1 MENLFCPICGSRR
14 VSPAANGIYMC
25 ASCDNAFSFTKE
37 VTYAK
42 TTADIYKASVECV
55 LEINTIAGENE
66 SSGTGIIISPHGYVL
81 TNAHITGEAMTGVG
95 NMKNYCDVI
104 IAGRRPRE
112 ILFRAELIY
121 SDKAADLALL
131 YCAEAEEMPALKIL
145 YSTVKT
151 GDKICV
157 IGNGKGEGLGIVDG
171 IVSDTCREIGGRK
184 LMMISAPVTTG
195 YSGGPV
201 LSADGEFIGMVT
213 GGRDGETA
221 MNYAIPSVTI
231 RKFLASAEKKA
242 GIRL

>member
-131 YCAEAEEMPALKIL
+131 YCAEAEEMPALKIS

-213 GGRDGETA
+213 GGRAGEAA
-221 MNYAIPSVTI
+221 MD
-231 RKFLASAEKKA
+231 
-242 GIRL
+242 

>member
-1 MENLFCPICGSRR
+1 MALNCGIVGLPNVGKSTIFSA
-14 VSPAANGIYMC
+14 VTSAPAEAANYPFCTIDPNIGMVAVPDKRLDRIV
-25 ASCDNAFSFTKE
+25 KLIPP
-37 VTYAK
+37 AK
-42 TTADIYKASVECV
+42 VIPATVEFV
-55 LEINTIAGENE
+55 DIAGL
-66 SSGTGIIISPHGYVL
+66 V
-81 TNAHITGEAMTGVG
+81 
-95 NMKNYCDVI
+95 
-104 IAGRRPRE
+104 AG
-112 ILFRAELIY
+112 A
-121 SDKAADLALL
+121 S
-131 YCAEAEEMPALKIL
+131 
-145 YSTVKT
+145 
-151 GDKICV
+151 
-157 IGNGKGEGLGIVDG
+157 KGEGLGIVDG

>member
-1 MENLFCPICGSRR
+1 MESLFCPICGSRR
-14 VSPAANGIYMC
+14 VSPVTNGMYMC
-25 ASCDNAFSFTKE
+25 TSCDNVFSFTKE
-37 VTYAK
+37 ASHAK
-42 TTADIYKASVECV
+42 TTADIYKTAVESV
-55 LEINTIAGENE
+55 LEINTITGENE
-66 SSGTGIIISPHGYVL
+66 SSGTGIIISPRGYVL
-81 TNAHITGEAMTGVG
+81 TNAHITGGLVADVG

-104 IAGRRPRE
+104 IASRRPRE

-121 SDKAADLALL
+121 SDKTVDLALL
-131 YCAEAEEMPALKIL
+131 HCAEAEELPAMKIS
-145 YSTVKT
+145 YNTVKT

-221 MNYAIPSVTI
+221 MNYAIPSITV
-231 RKFLASAEKKA
+231 RKFLASSEKKS

>member
-66 SSGTGIIISPHGYVL
+66 SSGTGIVISPHGYVL

-131 YCAEAEEMPALKIL
+131 YCAEAEEMPALKIS

-157 IGNGKGEGLGIVDG
+157 IGNKGRSRGT
-171 IVSDTCREIGGRK
+171 S
-184 LMMISAPVTTG
+184 
-195 YSGGPV
+195 
-201 LSADGEFIGMVT
+201 
-213 GGRDGETA
+213 
-221 MNYAIPSVTI
+221 
-231 RKFLASAEKKA
+231 FLVHDVPLYLCHQV
-242 GIRL
+242 RYPY